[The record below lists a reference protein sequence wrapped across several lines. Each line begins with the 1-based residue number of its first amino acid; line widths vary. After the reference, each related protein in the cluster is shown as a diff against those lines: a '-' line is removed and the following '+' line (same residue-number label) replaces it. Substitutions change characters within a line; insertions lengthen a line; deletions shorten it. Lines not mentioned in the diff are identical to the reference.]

1 MRTLLFALL
10 LVSSAAAAQ
19 GRDAAAVAGATPG
32 WVFHRFDSGTL
43 RFGADLLD
51 FDRAFD
57 LGDARY
63 STDLQSEQLR
73 AYLDFFPSAGVF
85 RITFGAVAGRSRVA
99 GAAMAVD
106 PAPGV
111 DADGAALAM
120 DARWPRL
127 RPYVGFGWGRVP
139 ERGLGYS
146 LDVGVTLGGP
156 SARVWA
162 TSDAASQGELAAE
175 QQRVQDALQHYATA
189 PAVRFG
195 LAYAF

>member
-1 MRTLLFALL
+1 MRTLLLALL
-10 LVSSAAAAQ
+10 LVSSAAVAQ
-19 GRDAAAVAGATPG
+19 DRDAAAVAGATPG
-32 WVFHRFDSGTL
+32 WVFHRFDAGTL
-43 RFGADLLD
+43 RLGADLLD
-51 FDRAFD
+51 FDRSFD

-63 STDLQSEQLR
+63 NTDLQTEQVR
-73 AYLDFFPSAGVF
+73 AYFDFFPSAGIF

-106 PAPGV
+106 PAPGA
-111 DADGAALAM
+111 DADAATLAM
-120 DARWPRL
+120 DARWPRV
-127 RPYVGFGWGRVP
+127 RPYLGFGWGRVP

-146 LDVGVTLGGP
+146 LDVGVTLGSP

-162 TSDAASQGELAAE
+162 TPDLASQSELAAE